1 MLSNTQIEKI
11 ALFYFFTY
19 LDEVK
24 SQNATEYTI
33 KKLNSLIT
41 IEKSSEADIYLQF
54 VKISHTY
61 VEKTREAQGANHL
74 SVISSHVELPQGSN
88 WGPWFEY
95 RRISQPKEFL
105 ILLYHHILKIPIE
118 AIASG
123 LQIAE
128 GTIHYR
134 IAHGL
139 KQLGGI
145 CHSGGLNA

>member
-19 LDEVK
+19 LDEIK
-24 SQNATEYTI
+24 SQKATEFTI

-41 IEKSSEADIYLQF
+41 IEKPIDDAIYIQF
-54 VKISHTY
+54 IKVSQSY
-61 VEKTREAQGANHL
+61 VEKAREDQGANHL
-74 SVISSHVELPQGSN
+74 SVISSYVQLPPGSN

-95 RRISQPKEFL
+95 RRISQPKEFS

-118 AIASG
+118 LISRG
-123 LQIAE
+123 LNIAE

-134 IAHGL
+134 LAHGL
-139 KQLGGI
+139 KQLGSI
-145 CHSGGLNA
+145 CRSGGLNV